1 MMRVGSLSQSRLPT
15 SSRFS
20 RSAEKAA
27 YEMRKL
33 MQVSLSVSNM
43 EQRWI
48 LSLLASA
55 MISIALLLLANL
67 TWGFRGYQPVLSVQ
81 RSRYSNQLQSTL
93 EITNNRT
100 MAILPPPPKLAYL
113 ISGTKGDGRRMQ
125 RLLRALYH
133 PHNYYLLHLDLEAPM
148 RERAELVWHVKKQ
161 LVYEEVMNVFV
172 IGKSN
177 LVTYRGPTMVA
188 ATLHG
193 AAILL
198 RKAKDWDWF
207 INLSA
212 SDYPLVTQ
220 DDLLHVFSYLPKDL
234 NFIEHTSALGWKE

>member
-1 MMRVGSLSQSRLPT
+1 
-15 SSRFS
+15 
-20 RSAEKAA
+20 
-27 YEMRKL
+27 

-234 NFIEHTSALGWKE
+234 NFIEHTSALGWKEHHREF